1 MRNIEETMEQLELL
15 VEKQQEAL
23 SQANSLLKMQD
34 EQTLLLIENN
44 RLIKLALIASW
55 LMFVSVLMFL
65 LYEN

>member
-15 VEKQQEAL
+15 VVKQQEAL